1 MGKKGAR
8 PSSARARRWAVVA
21 AVTVAVALIPGALS
35 LVPASKAAVSAPGL
49 LRRVLA
55 SAGVSYSGL
64 AESSAGLSLPDVEG
78 AGRLAAMFGEQT
90 RMRVWYEDPTHW
102 RVDELTP
109 IGERDLYRDSYGT
122 WYWDSG
128 RRHATRTEGEGTV
141 RFARP
146 VDLLPP
152 ELGRRLAAPAS
163 HSQLSLLP
171 TERIAG
177 IDAAGLRIT
186 PDDRGTTIDHAD
198 LWVDPASGLVVRVA
212 ITARSMKEPI
222 ISSSFLD
229 LEQRRPA
236 SRITRFE
243 FPEDS
248 TVDFSE
254 APDFARAVER
264 YSPYVLPESI
274 AGAAKR
280 AGAGAAGTYGRRFSL
295 IAVLVL
301 PDRFF
306 PEDRLSALPEVE
318 GPWDSARVA
327 ASPLLNALTVVD
339 DGTAYV
345 LGGTVTTDRLVAVA
359 STLLVQGIEVQ
370 R

>member
-1 MGKKGAR
+1 MERAG
-8 PSSARARRWAVVA
+8 RARRWAVVA
-21 AVTVAVALIPGALS
+21 AVAAVVALIPGAIG
-35 LVPASKAAVSAPGL
+35 LVPASEGAVSAPGL
-49 LRRVLA
+49 LERVLA

-109 IGERDLYRDSYGT
+109 IGERDLYRDPYGT

-146 VDLLPP
+146 ADLLPP

-163 HSQLSLLP
+163 PAELSLVP

-186 PDDRGTTIDHAD
+186 PDDSGTTLDHAD
-198 LWVDPASGLVVRVA
+198 LWVDPASGLVVRAA
-212 ITARSMKEPI
+212 ITARGMKDPI
-222 ISSSFLD
+222 ISTSFLD
-229 LEQRRPA
+229 LEQRKPA

-243 FPEDS
+243 LPEDAGAH
-248 TVDFSE
+248 FSE
-254 APDFARAVER
+254 APDFARAVDR
-264 YSPYVLPESI
+264 YSPYVLPETI
-274 AGAAKR
+274 AGATKR
-280 AGAGAAGTYGRRFSL
+280 AGAGATGTYGRHFSL

-306 PEDRLSALPEVE
+306 PEDRLSALPEVA

-345 LGGTVTTDRLVAVA
+345 LGGTVTTDRLIAVA
-359 STLLVQGIEVQ
+359 STLLVQGVEVQ
-370 R
+370 P

>member
-1 MGKKGAR
+1 
-8 PSSARARRWAVVA
+8 
-21 AVTVAVALIPGALS
+21 
-35 LVPASKAAVSAPGL
+35 
-49 LRRVLA
+49 
-55 SAGVSYSGL
+55 
-64 AESSAGLSLPDVEG
+64 
-78 AGRLAAMFGEQT
+78 
-90 RMRVWYEDPTHW
+90 
-102 RVDELTP
+102 
-109 IGERDLYRDSYGT
+109 
-122 WYWDSG
+122 
-128 RRHATRTEGEGTV
+128 V

-146 VDLLPP
+146 ADLLPP

-163 HSQLSLLP
+163 PAELSLLP

-186 PDDRGTTIDHAD
+186 PNDAGTTLGHAD
-198 LWVDPASGLVVRVA
+198 LWADPASGLVVRAAV
-212 ITARSMKEPI
+212 TARGMKDPL

-229 LEQRRPA
+229 LEQRRPE

-243 FPEDS
+243 LPEDS

-254 APDFARAVER
+254 APDFAWAVER
-264 YSPYVLPESI
+264 YSPYVLPETI
-274 AGAAKR
+274 AGATKR

-306 PEDRLSALPEVE
+306 PEDRLSALPEVK

-339 DGTAYV
+339 DDTAYV

-359 STLLVQGIEVQ
+359 SKLVERGVDVQ
-370 R
+370 Q